1 VTKLDRFTEAYLEA
15 AEFSG
20 LPTDDHGEEEPN
32 EGFSPELIAQAVADC
47 AAFQEAHWDDV
58 SAYGVEQ
65 AGHDFWFT
73 RNRHGVGFWENDH
86 GTPEICGRLD
96 KAARA
101 AGEIEILAGD
111 DGLLYFFPG
120 PECAK

>member
-1 VTKLDRFTEAYLEA
+1 MTKLDRFTEAYLEA
-15 AEFSG
+15 ADFAD
-20 LPTDDHGEEEPN
+20 LPTNGNGEEEPN
-32 EGFSPELIAQAVADC
+32 DGFSPELIAQAAQDC

-58 SAYGVEQ
+58 LEYGVEE

-73 RNRHGVGFWENDH
+73 RNWHGVGYWENDH
-86 GTPEICGRLD
+86 GTPEICKRLND
-96 KAARA
+96 AAKAA
-101 AGEIEILAGD
+101 GHLDIYVGD